1 MTSGRRARP
10 ELVRPYLITGGRAHP
25 SRRTLDLTTLV
36 RTTEADPTTQGLS
49 PEGQRAVRLCS
60 GGALSVAEIA
70 AHLGIPPSVARVL
83 VADLLDERYLTMRTP
98 AQTEGP
104 SDDILRKVLDGL
116 RSL

>member
-1 MTSGRRARP
+1 MTSRRRARP

-25 SRRTLDLTTLV
+25 SRHALDLTTLV
-36 RTTEADPTTQGLS
+36 RTTEADPTTRELS

-70 AHLGIPPSVARVL
+70 AHLGTPPSVTRVL
-83 VADLLDERYLTMRTP
+83 VADLIDDRFLTMRTP

-104 SDDILRKVLDGL
+104 DGEILRKVLDGL